1 MSDQS
6 KQSQKFLLLSAICV
20 AITFSVWQALLN
32 NFAVEHADFFGT
44 QIGALQTY
52 REIPGF
58 LAFGA
63 VFLLLLLKEQY
74 IAVLSLAILSVGVA
88 MTGFFPTTYGLYAT
102 TIIMSIG
109 FHYNETMN
117 TSLQIQWLKKKDAPK
132 IMGSIMSK
140 AAFMALVTFISIWCA
155 MEFLHMPFWLVYLVA
170 GALGLCMAFYMFTKF
185 PLLPQH
191 SEQHRHLVLR
201 KRYWLYYALVFMSG
215 ARRQI
220 FVVFAGFLMVS
231 KYGYSVESMALLF
244 IINQVATMF
253 LAPKIGRIIARIGER
268 NILLIEYV
276 GLILVFI
283 SYGAIDNHWV
293 ASGLYVTDNL
303 FFAMAIATKTYF
315 QKIAD
320 PKDIS
325 STAGVSF
332 TINHIAAVVLPV
344 TLGMVW
350 MHNPSWVFY
359 IGAGMAVVSL
369 CLATFVPK
377 LPARGRESVLVPQ
390 QV

>member
-32 NFAVEHADFFGT
+32 NFAVDHADFFGT
-44 QIGALQTY
+44 QIGWLQTF

-58 LAFGA
+58 LTFGA

-117 TSLQIQWLKKKDAPK
+117 TSLQIQWLKKKGAPR

-140 AAFMALVTFISIWCA
+140 AAFMALVTFVSIWCA
-155 MEFLHMPFWLVYLVA
+155 MEFLHVPFWLVYLIA
-170 GALGLCMAFYMFTKF
+170 GALGLSVAFYMFTQF
-185 PLLPQH
+185 PLMPQH

-231 KYGYSVESMALLF
+231 KYDYSVESMALLF

-253 LAPKIGRIIARIGER
+253 LAPKIGRIIGKIGER

-276 GLILVFI
+276 GLIMVFI
-283 SYGAIDNHWV
+283 SYGAIDNHWI

-320 PKDIS
+320 PKDIA

-344 TLGMVW
+344 VLGMVW

-359 IGAGMAVVSL
+359 TGAAMAVVSL

-377 LPARGRESVLVPQ
+377 HPARGRESVLVPQ
-390 QV
+390 AA